1 MKTLGKL
8 AVYVFLAVALV
19 ANAVYSSI
27 NANKYSGS
35 PPTNNLFVMTNAQAF
50 LAWLALLAV
59 LCFLFLLNRE
69 R

>member
-1 MKTLGKL
+1 
-8 AVYVFLAVALV
+8 
-19 ANAVYSSI
+19 
-27 NANKYSGS
+27 
-35 PPTNNLFVMTNAQAF
+35 LFVMTNAQAF